1 MRFGIIAFL
10 VALSILPSIVV
21 AQSIPGI
28 SNPVTVSLIP
38 ENPRPNDSV
47 TVMIQSFSVDLDS
60 ALITWTVNG
69 KKVASAVGQKSYS
82 LNAGVLGSISR
93 VDVSVTSPGVSVTGS
108 VIVRPADVSL
118 LWESDTYTPP
128 FYRGKALHSYNGSFR
143 ITAIPELMGSGGK
156 MLDSKDL
163 IYTWKKNGTI
173 IADSSGYGKN
183 QFVSSQ
189 TSYLREGEDV
199 TVEVS
204 APRDTLV
211 ASRSITIRP
220 TVPKILF
227 YEKNGLYGELYN
239 RALTSRFALSADE
252 VTLTIEPY
260 FFSISDKR
268 ASNMSYIW
276 KLNNREVPDFTNE
289 SEITLRREDDQAG
302 RSELSVVLQ
311 NRNKLL
317 QGAKGD
323 ILITFDEKNP

>member
-10 VALSILPSIVV
+10 FVLSIFPSAVT
-21 AQSIPGI
+21 AQGVPGI
-28 SNPVTVSLIP
+28 SNPITLSLIP

-47 TVMIQSFSVDLDS
+47 TVTIQSFSVDLDA

-69 KKVASAVGQKSYS
+69 KKVSSEVGQKSYS
-82 LNAGVLGSISR
+82 LNAGALGSVSR
-93 VDVSVTSPGVSVTGS
+93 VDVSATAPGISVSES
-108 VIVRPADVSL
+108 VIIRPADVSL

-143 ITAIPELMGSGGK
+143 ITAIPELMGTGGK
-156 MLDSKDL
+156 LIDSKDL
-163 IYTWKKNGTI
+163 IYTWKKNGSVV
-173 IADSSGYGKN
+173 ADASGYGKN
-183 QFVSSQ
+183 QFISAQ

-204 APRDTLV
+204 APRDSLV

-220 TVPKILF
+220 IVPKVLF

-239 RALTSRFALSADE
+239 RALTSRFALDADE
-252 VTLTIEPY
+252 VTLTVEPY

-276 KLNNREVPDFTNE
+276 KLNNREVSDFVNE

-302 RSELSVVLQ
+302 RSELSVILQ

-317 QGAKGD
+317 QGAKSN

>member
-10 VALSILPSIVV
+10 FAFSILPSVVV

-28 SNPVTVSLIP
+28 SNPVTISLIP

-47 TVMIQSFSVDLDS
+47 TVTIQSFSVDLDA
-60 ALITWTVNG
+60 ALITWIVNG
-69 KKVASAVGQKSYS
+69 KKVASAVGQKTYS
-82 LNAGVLGSISR
+82 LNAGALGSISR
-93 VDVSVTSPGVSVTGS
+93 VDVSATSPGISVTES
-108 VIVRPADVSL
+108 VIIRPADVSL

-128 FYRGKALHSYNGSFR
+128 FYRGKALHSYNGFFR
-143 ITAIPELMGSGGK
+143 ITAIPELMGSNGK
-156 MLDSKDL
+156 LIDSKDL

-173 IADSSGYGKN
+173 VADSSGYGKN

-204 APRDTLV
+204 APRDSLV

-220 TVPKILF
+220 IVPKVLF

-239 RALTSRFALSADE
+239 KAITSRFALDVDE
-252 VTLTIEPY
+252 VTLTVEPY

-268 ASNMSYIW
+268 ASNMSYVW
-276 KLNNREVPDFTNE
+276 KLNGREVPDFTDEN
-289 SEITLRREDDQAG
+289 EITLRREDDQAG

-317 QGAKGD
+317 QGAKED